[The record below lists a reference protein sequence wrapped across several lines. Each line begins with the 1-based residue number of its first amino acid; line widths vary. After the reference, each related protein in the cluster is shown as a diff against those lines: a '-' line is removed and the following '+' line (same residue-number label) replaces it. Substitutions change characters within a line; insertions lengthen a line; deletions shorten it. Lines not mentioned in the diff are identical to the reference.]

1 MSSASSLKSTAGWP
15 ARRLSSDSL
24 SRPVV
29 RTAPVGYDFLLGR
42 TQTMRSPTE
51 VTAYLA
57 LGANLG
63 DRKRNIRDAL
73 EHLGNIDGIT
83 VNRVSSF
90 LENPAIGG
98 GPDAPPFINA
108 AAEIKT
114 TLGSHALLHRV
125 LEIEKQ
131 LGRVR
136 REKWEPRLIDIDLL
150 LYGDLIIS
158 SQELVIPHPLMHER
172 RFVLQP
178 LAEIAPE
185 AVHPVLQMTVGGLLQ
200 NLDRQPPP

>member
-1 MSSASSLKSTAGWP
+1 M
-15 ARRLSSDSL
+15 
-24 SRPVV
+24 
-29 RTAPVGYDFLLGR
+29 RT
-42 TQTMRSPTE
+42 PTE
-51 VTAYLA
+51 ITAYLA

-63 DRKRNIRDAL
+63 DRRQNIRAAL
-73 EHLGNIDGIT
+73 EHLASTDGIVVT
-83 VNRVSSF
+83 RISSF

-98 GPDAPPFINA
+98 APDAPSFLNA

-125 LEIEKQ
+125 LEIEQQ
-131 LGRVR
+131 LGRIR
-136 REKWEPRLIDIDLL
+136 RDKWEPRLIDIDLL

-178 LAEIAPE
+178 LAEIAPD
-185 AVHPVLQMTVGGLLQ
+185 AVHPVLQMTVAGLLQ
-200 NLDRQPPP
+200 NLDCEPPRNFTHG

>member
-1 MSSASSLKSTAGWP
+1 M
-15 ARRLSSDSL
+15 
-24 SRPVV
+24 
-29 RTAPVGYDFLLGR
+29 RT
-42 TQTMRSPTE
+42 PTT
-51 VTAYLA
+51 VTAYLG

-63 DRKRNIRDAL
+63 DRRKNIRAAL
-73 EHLGNIDGIT
+73 DRLAATDGIVVT
-83 VNRVSSF
+83 RVSSL

-98 GPDAPPFINA
+98 PPDAPPFLNA

-114 TLGSHALLHRV
+114 TLGSHALLHHI
-125 LEIEKQ
+125 LQIEQQ
-131 LGRVR
+131 LGRIR

-185 AVHPVLQMTVGGLLQ
+185 AVHPVLQMTVAGLLQ
-200 NLDRQPPP
+200 NLDEHPPETSPQ

>member
-1 MSSASSLKSTAGWP
+1 M
-15 ARRLSSDSL
+15 
-24 SRPVV
+24 
-29 RTAPVGYDFLLGR
+29 RT
-42 TQTMRSPTE
+42 PTT
-51 VTAYLA
+51 VTAYLG

-63 DRKRNIRDAL
+63 DRRKNIRAAL
-73 EHLGNIDGIT
+73 DRLAATDGIVVT
-83 VNRVSSF
+83 RVSPL

-98 GPDAPPFINA
+98 PPDAPPFLNA

-114 TLGSHALLHRV
+114 TLGSHALLHHI
-125 LEIEKQ
+125 LQIEQQ
-131 LGRVR
+131 LGRIR

-185 AVHPVLQMTVGGLLQ
+185 AVHPVLQMTVAGLLQ
-200 NLDRQPPP
+200 NLDEHPPETSPQ

>member
-1 MSSASSLKSTAGWP
+1 M
-15 ARRLSSDSL
+15 
-24 SRPVV
+24 
-29 RTAPVGYDFLLGR
+29 RTTP
-42 TQTMRSPTE
+42 P

-63 DRKRNIRDAL
+63 NRKRNIQNAIAAL
-73 EHLGNIDGIT
+73 STTDGIT
-83 VNRVSSF
+83 IQQISSL

-98 GPDAPPFINA
+98 PPESPPFLNA

-114 TLGSHALLHRV
+114 TLGSHALLHRI
-125 LEIEKQ
+125 LEIEQ
-131 LGRVR
+131 SLGRTR
-136 REKWEPRLIDIDLL
+136 RQKWEPRQIDIDLL
-150 LYGDLIIS
+150 LYGEEIIS

-185 AVHPVLQMTVGGLLQ
+185 AVHPTLQMTIAGLLQ
-200 NLDRQPPP
+200 NLDHNPSQV